1 MKTNDSIGG
10 VGESVIVSGEELI
23 QIAFS
28 VPDLAAAMDWWTDAI
43 GIGPWFVLDR
53 IGRDRS
59 TYRGRPGD
67 AEFTIAV
74 ALSGTLMIELIQALD
89 DKPSVYKEAR
99 ERRGHG
105 FHHVG
110 KFRPDVK
117 QLAEAYEAEGQSIV
131 FQAPA
136 PGGGDVFF
144 IDRGEGGPGFIEL
157 IDDNESTRKLS
168 DAMRRASVGWKGER
182 PIRSFAELLS

>member
-10 VGESVIVSGEELI
+10 VGKSAIVSGEEII

-28 VPDLAAAMDWWTDAI
+28 VPDLAAAMDWWTDEI

-59 TYRGRPGD
+59 IYRGRPGD
-67 AEFTIAV
+67 AEFAIAV
-74 ALSGTLMIELIQALD
+74 GLSGTMMIELIQTLD

-99 ERRGHG
+99 ERGGHG

-117 QLAEAYEAEGQSIV
+117 RLAEAYEEEGRSIA

-144 IDRGEGGPGFIEL
+144 IDRGGDGPGFIEL

-168 DAMRRASVGWKGER
+168 DAMRRASVDWKGER
-182 PIRSFAELLS
+182 PIRHFAELLS